1 MCSAKSLEAQ
11 VVIVA
16 ELHGLDRDA
25 KRSNY
30 LYIATSRAKHH
41 LLVLGTKSA
50 FLPRQPA
57 LAASLIRP
65 RITP

>member
-1 MCSAKSLEAQ
+1 VCSAKGLEAQ

-16 ELHGLDRDA
+16 ELHGLDREA

-30 LYIATSRAKHH
+30 LCVATSRAKHH
-41 LLVLGTKSA
+41 LLVLGTRNA
-50 FLPRQPA
+50 FVPRQPA
-57 LAASLIRP
+57 LVASLIRP